1 MDNASPSALP
11 ESLCRASPGSALL
24 LGMKRLSVLLVDCR
38 KTTGLNGTVRGGEEK
53 KGSDLTHQSN
63 EHPSTPQDAAA
74 NLVDVEEDGPRCWRS
89 CHFKPSEI
97 DFNDS
102 LSGVQSTL
110 PTPSEAECFKLFF
123 DKELVESV
131 VQETNRY
138 SHELKEKTPP
148 GVKGKLSKW
157 VNTTISEMYT
167 FLVAVM
173 LMGLVKK
180 GSVRDYWT
188 TNPMLQ
194 TPFFQTLFSQDR
206 FLVLL
211 RALHFVNNAT
221 ANLDDPLHKIRN
233 ILSSLTRAFGRVFVP
248 HKDLCIG
255 ESLMAWKGKL
265 PFRRYVPSKRH
276 RFGVKFF
283 VLCDCLTGYVQD
295 LIIYTDTTTDIKH
308 VEGLGISGSV
318 VITML
323 QPYLRKGHTVF
334 VDSWYSSPTLFQ
346 YLLRANTGAC
356 GMVRSKR
363 KGMPI
368 FKKKL
373 SKGEVEFQTNGEI
386 MAVKWHDKRH
396 VHVLSTVHTSTMS
409 DTGKLDY
416 VTGERKIMP
425 DCVLE
430 YNKKMGAVDKVEM
443 QNTFVE
449 CARKSLKW
457 YRKLFFHLIDIALFN
472 GHVVHRQV
480 TGQVISYQQYRVN
493 LIRQILENHHT
504 PRRPSTGGR
513 PPSDNPLRLTG
524 RHFPSDV
531 PQTTLQGKSTRRH
544 CKVCQTSTRR
554 QKRRK
559 MTKYMC
565 EPCNT
570 ALCIIPCFGEYHTL
584 KHY

>member
-1 MDNASPSALP
+1 M
-11 ESLCRASPGSALL
+11 
-24 LGMKRLSVLLVDCR
+24 
-38 KTTGLNGTVRGGEEK
+38 T
-53 KGSDLTHQSN
+53 QSN
-63 EHPSTPQDAAA
+63 EHPSPPQDAGAAA
-74 NLVDVEEDGPRCWRS
+74 NVVEVEEDGPRGWRS
-89 CHFKPSEI
+89 CHFKPSERH
-97 DFNDS
+97 FNDT

-110 PTPSEAECFKLFF
+110 PTPSEADCFKLFL
-123 DKELVESV
+123 DEDLVESV

-138 SHELKEKTPP
+138 SHELKEKTAP

-157 VNTTISEMYT
+157 VNTTINEMYT
-167 FLVAVM
+167 FLVTVL

-180 GSVRDYWT
+180 GCMRDYWT
-188 TNPMLQ
+188 TDPMLQ

-221 ANLDDPLHKIRN
+221 ANLADPLHKIRN
-233 ILSSLTRAFGRVFVP
+233 VLSSLTRAFGRVFVP
-248 HKDLCIG
+248 HKDLCID
-255 ESLMAWKGKL
+255 EFLVAWKGRL
-265 PFRRYVPSKRH
+265 AFRRHVPSKRH

-295 LIIYTDTTTDIKH
+295 LIIYTGTTTDIKH

-323 QPYLRKGHTVF
+323 QPHLRKGHTVF
-334 VDSWYSSPTLFQ
+334 VDSRYSSPTLFQ
-346 YLLRANTGAC
+346 YLLREKTGAC
-356 GMVRSKR
+356 GPVRSNR

-368 FKKKL
+368 FQKKL
-373 SKGEVEFQTNGEI
+373 SKGEAEFQTNGEI
-386 MAVKWHDKRH
+386 MAVKWHGKRQ
-396 VHVLSTVHTSTMS
+396 VHVLSTVHASKMA
-409 DTGKLDY
+409 DTGTLDY
-416 VTGERKIMP
+416 VTGERKMMP

-430 YNKKMGAVDKVEM
+430 YNKKIGAVDKVDM
-443 QNTFVE
+443 RNSFVE

-457 YRKLFFHLIDIALFN
+457 YKKLFFQLIDIALLN
-472 GHVVHRQV
+472 GHIVHRQV

-493 LIRQILENHHT
+493 LIRQILEDHHT
-504 PRRPSTGGR
+504 PRRPCTGGR
-513 PPSDNPLRLTG
+513 PASDNPLRLTG

-531 PQTTLQGKSTRRH
+531 PRTTQQGKSTRRH

-570 ALCIIPCFGEYHTL
+570 ALCAVPCFGEYHTL